1 MEKDLFTELRESAR
15 KAIEEKGKP
24 DYWDK
29 LVEFMRSSAKNGHYC
44 LELQGR
50 LYNDQEPSDSSAKLL
65 KDIIK
70 NQELYA
76 ANLRENTLE
85 MEITTQVNLLPS
97 SQFIDRGHYFTEVHL
112 KIDWSNGNE

>member
-1 MEKDLFTELRESAR
+1 MENDLFTELRRSAKR
-15 KAIEEKGKP
+15 IIEEKGKP

-50 LYNDQEPSDSSAKLL
+50 FYNDQEPSDSSAKLL
-65 KDIIK
+65 KDILK

-76 ANLRENTLE
+76 ANLRENRLE

-112 KIDWSNGNE
+112 KIDWDDDNE